1 MTGAQ
6 DVASKIGLQYAHK
19 YLGVDVSKAKVK
31 LNIDNVGGPSAGMIY
46 TLGIITSLTATDEA
60 GGKNIAGTGTIE
72 KDGTIGA
79 IGGIQLKMVGA
90 QRDGASY
97 FIAPESNCDEVVG
110 HIPDGLK
117 VYAVST
123 IDQAYKAVVAIGA
136 GDMVGLKT
144 CAVK

>member
-1 MTGAQ
+1 
-6 DVASKIGLQYAHK
+6 
-19 YLGVDVSKAKVK
+19 
-31 LNIDNVGGPSAGMIY
+31 
-46 TLGIITSLTATDEA
+46 
-60 GGKNIAGTGTIE
+60 
-72 KDGTIGA
+72 
-79 IGGIQLKMVGA
+79 MVGA